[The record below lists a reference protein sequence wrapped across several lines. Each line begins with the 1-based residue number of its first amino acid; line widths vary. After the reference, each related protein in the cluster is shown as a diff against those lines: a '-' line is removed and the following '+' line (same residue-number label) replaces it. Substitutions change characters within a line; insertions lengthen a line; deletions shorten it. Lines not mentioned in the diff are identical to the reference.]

1 MTRRGS
7 RIREQQGAGPAREK
21 TVLISFGTWF
31 RLTPIRAVNPCKGGN
46 TMKKVAVIVS
56 DDQHGGLRMGVG
68 LTLADNEVTVFL
80 MDKPLESA
88 DDIDLNVE
96 TLGDLDAKLYSNIPG
111 SKGEIMTTEAIAR
124 ALTDFDAVIQY

>member
-1 MTRRGS
+1 
-7 RIREQQGAGPAREK
+7 
-21 TVLISFGTWF
+21 
-31 RLTPIRAVNPCKGGN
+31 
-46 TMKKVAVIVS
+46 MKKVAVIVS

-68 LTLADNEVTVFL
+68 LTLADSEVTVFL

-111 SKGEIMTTEAIAR
+111 SKHEVMSTEEIAR

>member
-1 MTRRGS
+1 M
-7 RIREQQGAGPAREK
+7 
-21 TVLISFGTWF
+21 
-31 RLTPIRAVNPCKGGN
+31 
-46 TMKKVAVIVS
+46 MKKVAVIVS

-68 LTLADNEVTVFL
+68 LTLADNAVTVFL

-96 TLGDLDAKLYSNIPG
+96 TLGDLDAKLYSNVPG
-111 SKGEIMTTEAIAR
+111 SKGEFMNTEEIAR

>member
-1 MTRRGS
+1 
-7 RIREQQGAGPAREK
+7 
-21 TVLISFGTWF
+21 
-31 RLTPIRAVNPCKGGN
+31 
-46 TMKKVAVIVS
+46 MKKVAVIVS

-68 LTLADNEVTVFL
+68 LTLADNAVTVFL

-96 TLGDLDAKLYSNIPG
+96 TLGDLDAKLYSNVPG
-111 SKGEIMTTEAIAR
+111 NKGEVMKTEEIAR

>member
-1 MTRRGS
+1 
-7 RIREQQGAGPAREK
+7 
-21 TVLISFGTWF
+21 
-31 RLTPIRAVNPCKGGN
+31 
-46 TMKKVAVIVS
+46 MKKVAVIVS

>member
-1 MTRRGS
+1 M
-7 RIREQQGAGPAREK
+7 
-21 TVLISFGTWF
+21 
-31 RLTPIRAVNPCKGGN
+31 
-46 TMKKVAVIVS
+46 MKKVAVIVS

-68 LTLADNEVTVFL
+68 LTLADNAVTVFL

-96 TLGDLDAKLYSNIPG
+96 TLGDLDAKLYSNVPG
-111 SKGEIMTTEAIAR
+111 SKGEIMNTEEIAR